1 MSNGM
6 VYLIGAGP
14 GNPKLITVRG
24 LECLRKADVVVY
36 DRLGTAE
43 LLKQVRP
50 GAEVISV
57 GKASGDHTLPQDEIN
72 QLLVRKAKEGK
83 VVARLKG
90 GDPFVFGRGG
100 EEAEVLVS
108 HGIPFEVV
116 PGVTSAI
123 SAPAFAGI
131 PVTHRTCT
139 STFAIVTGHEDP
151 RKERAAIEWSKIATG
166 AGTIVFLMGLGNLG
180 NISQHLIE
188 NGRSPVTPV
197 AVIRWGS
204 RADQQTV
211 TGTLATIE
219 EAVARAKLGSP
230 AVIVVGEVVGLRTKL
245 SWWDNRPLLG
255 RRIAVVRGWD
265 QAVDTAE
272 GLEHLGATVCDI
284 PVVYGF
290 EPASWVEADRTIG
303 RMRDS
308 HGTVFTSPAGVRCFF
323 GRLDALGLD
332 ARALGGT
339 RIVATG
345 LAASAL
351 RIQGVRPDFAAGGEG
366 FFPAGEE
373 PDTVVFADA
382 FALPGWVELFGPAI
396 RGVVA
401 CVDQRTADV
410 AKALGMCVHAV
421 PEEASAEAIA
431 VSLKQHGAEQDG
443 SVVWA
448 GTLRRLRAAVSSDR

>member
-1 MSNGM
+1 MGNGM

-43 LLKQVRP
+43 LLRQVRP
-50 GAEVISV
+50 GAEVIDV

-72 QLLVRKAKEGK
+72 QLLVCKAEEGK

-100 EEAEVLVS
+100 EEAEVLVNR
-108 HGIPFEVV
+108 GIPFEVV

-180 NISQHLIE
+180 NISQRLIE
-188 NGRSPVTPV
+188 NGRSPETPV

-204 RADQQTV
+204 RVDQQTV
-211 TGTLATIE
+211 TGTLTTIE
-219 EAVARAKLGSP
+219 KEVARAKLGSP
-230 AVIVVGEVVGLRTKL
+230 AVIVVGEVVGLRAKL

-272 GLEHLGATVCDI
+272 GLERLGAQVWDI

-290 EPASWVEADRTIG
+290 EPAGWTEADRTIG
-303 RMRDS
+303 RLRDA
-308 HGTVFTSPAGVRCFF
+308 HGVVFTSPAGVKCFF

-332 ARALGGT
+332 ARALGGA
-339 RIVATG
+339 RVVAAG
-345 LAASAL
+345 LTAGTL
-351 RIQGVRPDFAAGGEG
+351 RVQGVRPDFGAGGEG

-373 PDTVVFADA
+373 PGTVVFADA
-382 FALPGWVELFGPAI
+382 FALTGWVELFGPAT

-401 CVDQRTADV
+401 CIDQGTAGL
-410 AKALGMCVHAV
+410 AEALGMCVHVV
-421 PEEASAEAIA
+421 PAEASVEALA
-431 VSLKQHGAEQDG
+431 AGLQQHGAEHEG
-443 SVVWA
+443 SVAWGGA
-448 GTLRRLRAAVSSDR
+448 LGYLRAAVGFDA